1 MFTSFLRLPT
11 TSPSDD
17 QQYYLPSPPS
27 ILISSQISRTASQ
40 NLQIALEQL
49 HDTIIKAGRSVIVGE
64 TSQGQ
69 KEKVKGLERAEKA
82 RRRGEKDRRS
92 AKKSS
97 RKDMG

>member
-1 MFTSFLRLPT
+1 MYQAIVS
-11 TSPSDD
+11 
-17 QQYYLPSPPS
+17 
-27 ILISSQISRTASQ
+27 
-40 NLQIALEQL
+40 
-49 HDTIIKAGRSVIVGE
+49 AGRSVIIGE

-69 KEKVKGLERAEKA
+69 KDKVKGLERAEKA